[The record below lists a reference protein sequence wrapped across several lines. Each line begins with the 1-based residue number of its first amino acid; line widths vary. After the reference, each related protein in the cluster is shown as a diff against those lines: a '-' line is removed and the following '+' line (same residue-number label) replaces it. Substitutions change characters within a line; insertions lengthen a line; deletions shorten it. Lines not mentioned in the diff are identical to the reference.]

1 MIPSKLDALN
11 VVNAKNSFNRP
22 KRESISSI
30 FAEIAIEKDL
40 VGNIERLIYSEKASY
55 VGNLPVLYAKV

>member
-1 MIPSKLDALN
+1 LIPSKLDALN

-40 VGNIERLIYSEKASY
+40 VGNIEPILNSEEAFWL
-55 VGNLPVLYAKV
+55 VCFPVYHAKV